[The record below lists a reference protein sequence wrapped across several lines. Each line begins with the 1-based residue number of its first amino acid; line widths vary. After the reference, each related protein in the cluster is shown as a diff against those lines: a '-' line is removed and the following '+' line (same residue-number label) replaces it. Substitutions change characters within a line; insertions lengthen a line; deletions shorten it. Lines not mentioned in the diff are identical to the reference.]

1 MAEAYST
8 AENQPTIQYSE
19 LMKTEES
26 LLSSSKEEA
35 DVKVTPAF
43 AAGENKEGGGGIKVR
58 KSSYHRMR

>member
-1 MAEAYST
+1 
-8 AENQPTIQYSE
+8 
-19 LMKTEES
+19 MKTEES